1 MSNLLISGFRG
12 AATSVAA
19 HLLPNNVAAD
29 THNVRSED
37 GTLRVRNGIRSVAAS
52 FSGTPKGIHHARGY
66 DNSYNFR
73 EEYVGFRSSGGS
85 VKPFSINVDTG
96 VGTEIT
102 DGGTPLALANTE
114 WIGENFNG
122 EALYLTPGGD
132 VYRHAVG
139 TNTSWSLLDPGQP
152 NQFTTGNYPRL
163 TFEKTESGNT
173 STTETAFSWAGFVGA
188 GFADNGG
195 SGVCPTAFGSVS
207 GSSVVIDANNGG
219 ILYTWYDF
227 DLDMNAA
234 TAGIQDWSNATGIQ
248 FTLSRTDGDRWLG
261 GSGLDWPW
269 AIGSGNARI
278 WLTDNAANTVEL
290 TGSVQTIVDE
300 MGDYSY
306 RFLLDIPVAS
316 RGTQWTDSRYLQI
329 RLPSN
334 GTGVTPATRDY
345 DFSISEVT
353 VQAAGST
360 IATPDLVGI
369 RFGAVA
375 YNEEYDA
382 EAVNPTFSDEVDI
395 SIEDASRYF
404 ANTATATFLGNVC
417 TLTIPA
423 AQVTTLQA
431 AAGVTH
437 IRYYVAF
444 MDEGTATSYTMRLMG
459 VQEVDAVDAG
469 TYEVPYTYEELRAL
483 PLREEKI
490 GEYIEV
496 GNPVCMAAYRQWM
509 VWGYAG
515 GIANI
520 KHSRVGKPYALAS
533 TSDDAG
539 GGDLPEDQNRAATFT
554 LADDFADQPVSMV
567 GTDSSLYILGTEGV
581 YVQSGPK
588 PYQLTPPRRVPGAL
602 GTLGLRS
609 ACTWR
614 SDNGI
619 EGVAYIS
626 KDAESVWFLVASADF
641 GTAEPSFSLIEL
653 TAGIR
658 GKLKTFLFQ
667 SSAPTVDK
675 VYIFHDQRD
684 DALWVTFQNRAMVL
698 RRKNT
703 FQDFRTWEFYTYN
716 ITSGT
721 LTDWVARQEHGL
733 RCLKSDGSLYEAE
746 RRKSTN
752 FTEIT
757 GTGRDDGGN
766 VPAGRYWRSKVF
778 IGPRRRSFRARVERI
793 TMTEPTDVTL
803 FCDRI
808 PAGQTITV
816 AATDKYKRFGQLA
829 HGHKH
834 EYQIVV
840 TEGQAGLQVLEVT
853 YTALGPALNQ

>member
-1 MSNLLISGFRG
+1 MVIRGFRP
-12 AATSVAA
+12 ALTSVDRS
-19 HLLPNNVAAD
+19 LLSPEIASD
-29 THNVRSED
+29 THNVRLED
-37 GTLRVRNGIRSVAAS
+37 GAVRVRNGIRTVAAS

-66 DNSYNFR
+66 DNAYTFR

-96 VGTEIT
+96 AGTEIT
-102 DGGTPLALANTE
+102 NGGTALALANTE

-173 STTETAFSWAGFVGA
+173 STTGTAFSWAGFTGA

-207 GSSVVIDANNGG
+207 GSSVVVDANNGG
-219 ILYTWYDF
+219 INLYAWYDF

-248 FTLSRTDGDRWLG
+248 FTLARTDGNQWVG
-261 GSGLDWPW
+261 TSGQDWPW

-278 WLTDNAANTVEL
+278 WLTDNTANTVEL
-290 TGSVQTIVDE
+290 TGAVQTIVDE

-316 RGTQWTDSRYLQI
+316 RGTQWSDSRYLQI

-334 GTGVTPATRDY
+334 NTGVTPATRDY
-345 DFSISEVT
+345 DFSISQIT

-382 EAVNPTFSDEVDI
+382 EAVNPTFSDEVDM

-469 TYEVPYTYEELRAL
+469 TYEIPFTYEELRAL

-619 EGVAYIS
+619 EGVAYVS
-626 KDAESVWFLVASADF
+626 KDGESVWFLVAGADF
-641 GTAEPSFSLIEL
+641 GTSEPSFSLIEL

-698 RRKNT
+698 RRKNI
-703 FQDFRTWEFYTYN
+703 FNKGRAWEFYTYN

-766 VPAGRYWRSKVF
+766 VPADRYWESGEF
-778 IGPRRRSFRARVERI
+778 FGPRRRSFRARVERRTDSEPVSVTAYTDREPSGQII
-793 TMTEPTDVTL
+793 T
-803 FCDRI
+803 I
-808 PAGQTITV
+808 
-816 AATDKYKRFGQLA
+816 AATDKYKRFGQFAMGQSHRYRL
-829 HGHKH
+829 
-834 EYQIVV
+834 IV
-840 TEGQAGLQVLEVT
+840 TEAQAGVQLLEIEERVVGKG
-853 YTALGPALNQ
+853 YNQ

>member
-1 MSNLLISGFRG
+1 MVIRGFRP
-12 AATSVAA
+12 ALTSVDRS
-19 HLLPNNVAAD
+19 LLSPEIASD
-29 THNVRSED
+29 THNVRLED
-37 GTLRVRNGIRSVAAS
+37 GSVRVRNGIRSVAAS

-66 DNSYNFR
+66 DNSYTFR

-96 VGTEIT
+96 AGTEIT
-102 DGGTPLALANTE
+102 NGGTPLALANTE

-132 VYRHAVG
+132 VYRHAIG

-152 NQFTTGNYPRL
+152 NQFTTGNYPFL
-163 TFEKTESGNT
+163 SFEVNEPPYVGPPVTV
-173 STTETAFSWAGFVGA
+173 SWAGFT
-188 GFADNGG
+188 G
-195 SGVCPTAFGSVS
+195 SGFTSGGAAPVSFGSVVN
-207 GSSVVIDANNGG
+207 GEVVITHDDA
-219 ILYTWYDF
+219 DF
-227 DLDMNAA
+227 QDVEFALDFTAA
-234 TAGIQDWSNATGIQ
+234 TAGIQDWSDVTQISFTISRQNGNKWWATGVPPFLQ
-248 FTLSRTDGDRWLG
+248 FGIG
-261 GSGLDWPW
+261 GSP
-269 AIGSGNARI
+269 SGGVVSI
-278 WLTDNAANTVEL
+278 EDNASNTVALVGTVTEVVNE
-290 TGSVQTIVDE
+290 GR
-300 MGDYSY
+300 YSY
-306 RFLLDIPVAS
+306 HFALTIPEDQ
-316 RGTQWTDSRYLQI
+316 RGAEWTDTRYLYCGFH
-329 RLPSN
+329 SN
-334 GTGVTPATRDY
+334 SNEGTLADRTFVLSAITLDVMSPTPRP
-345 DFSISEVT
+345 
-353 VQAAGST
+353 
-360 IATPDLVGI
+360 TPDTVGI

-375 YNEEYDA
+375 YNEEYDV
-382 EAVNPTFSDEVDI
+382 EAINPTFSAEFNI

-404 ANTATATFLGNVC
+404 DDTATATFLGNVC

-459 VQEVDAVDAG
+459 EQDVDAVDAG
-469 TYEVPYTYEELRAL
+469 TYKVPYTYEQLRAL

-490 GEYIEV
+490 GEYVAV

-539 GGDLPEDQNRAATFT
+539 GGDLPEDINRAATFT

-567 GTDSSLYILGTEGV
+567 GTENSLYILGTEGV
-581 YVQSGPK
+581 YVQSGRK

-609 ACTWR
+609 ACVWR

-619 EGVAYIS
+619 EGVAYVS

-641 GTAEPSFSLIEL
+641 GTTEPSFSLIEL

-684 DALWVTFQNRAMVL
+684 DALWVAYQNRAMVL
-698 RRKNT
+698 RRKNI
-703 FQDFRTWEFYTYN
+703 FNKGRAWEFYTYN

-766 VPAGRYWRSKVF
+766 VPADRYWESGEF
-778 IGPRRRSFRARVERI
+778 FGPRRRSFRARVERR
-793 TMTEPTDVTL
+793 TDSEPVSVTAYTDREPL
-803 FCDRI
+803 
-808 PAGQTITV
+808 GQTITI
-816 AATDKYKRFGQLA
+816 AANDKYKRFGQFAMGQSHRYRLT
-829 HGHKH
+829 
-834 EYQIVV
+834 V
-840 TEGQAGLQVLEVT
+840 TEAQAGVQLLEIEERMVGKG
-853 YTALGPALNQ
+853 YNQ